1 MIFLTVYKLIM
12 INYIG
17 WLATSLTIMSFIP
30 KGENKIRFINAIACV
45 VWIFYGF
52 HKQESPIIV
61 VNTIVLILHV
71 FYFITNNSNKKLIS

>member
-1 MIFLTVYKLIM
+1 M

-17 WLATSLTIMSFIP
+17 WLATSLTIVSFIP

-52 HKQESPIIV
+52 YKQEFPIIV

-71 FYFITNNSNKKLIS
+71 FYFLKTNKLNQLIKNMSNEEFEN